1 MSFFFYLQIYP
12 ISSTGF
18 EECGA
23 ILSISALVIKDSQ
36 KALFFAMCGRERDR
50 EIPKQETGGEA
61 NEEGGLNDMFV
72 WLKKGREN
80 QAVGKKAD
88 GFGFL
93 VCGRN

>member
-1 MSFFFYLQIYP
+1 
-12 ISSTGF
+12 
-18 EECGA
+18 
-23 ILSISALVIKDSQ
+23 
-36 KALFFAMCGRERDR
+36 MCGRERDR